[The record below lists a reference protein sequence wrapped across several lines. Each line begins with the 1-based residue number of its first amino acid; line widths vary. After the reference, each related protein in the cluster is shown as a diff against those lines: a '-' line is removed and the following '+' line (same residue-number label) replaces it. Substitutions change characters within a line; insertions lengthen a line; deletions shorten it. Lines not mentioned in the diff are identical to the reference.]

1 MIENTDSQEI
11 ECLTPV
17 ALRRLLAGAGEIAVL
32 DVRHEGFFTRS
43 HLLQAVSAP
52 LTRLELTI
60 DRLVPR
66 LATPIVVVDEAEEI
80 AAQAQRK
87 LRALGYS
94 EVRILQGGTRGWVA
108 AGHVAFSGMNV
119 PGKAFGELVEHE
131 LGTPAIDPLALKK
144 KLDDGEDVV
153 VLDSR
158 TFREFREFSI
168 PGAISCPTA
177 ELVYRFHELV
187 KSPQTLVVVNCAG
200 RTRSIIGAQTLINA
214 GVPNRVV
221 SLRNSTMGW
230 LFEGLPL
237 ANGKA
242 TFAPVPSG
250 EALAQARERAG
261 TMARHAGV
269 PGITR
274 EEYARMQDEAAE
286 RTLYTFDVRT
296 PEEYLAGHLPGAR
309 SAEGGQL
316 VQAMDEYVGT
326 KNARIVLVDHDGVR
340 AQVVGSWLRQLGRS
354 EVFVLDARGEL
365 QLEAGAEPVRV
376 RRERPMEVRW
386 IGADELQRSLAA
398 EKAVVIDI
406 ESSLAFGDGHVPG
419 ARFATRDRLAD
430 VVRTVDRDLEVVITS
445 ADGLLAG
452 LTAEDLCRAG
462 RSARALAGGT
472 RTWSALGFPLD
483 KAQEEFRPD
492 EDIWY
497 GPYSYPPELL
507 HQHFRAY
514 IDWEL
519 ALVQG
524 AQRDGD
530 TGLKPRNLSLGPTD
544 LAA

>member
-1 MIENTDSQEI
+1 MSGDS
-11 ECLTPV
+11 LTPA
-17 ALRRLLAGAGEIAVL
+17 ALCELLAGTGEIAVL
-32 DVRHEGFFTRS
+32 DVRHEGLFSRS

-52 LTRLELTI
+52 LTRLELVI

-80 AAQAQRK
+80 AVRAQRK

-94 EVRILQGGTRGWVA
+94 NVRVLRDGTRGWVA
-108 AGHVAFSGMNV
+108 AGHVAFSGWNV
-119 PGKAFGELVEHE
+119 PGKTFGELVEQE

-168 PGAISCPTA
+168 PGAVSCPTA

-230 LFEGLPL
+230 LFEGLAL
-237 ANGKA
+237 ANGNA
-242 TFAPVPSG
+242 AFAPAPSAH
-250 EALAQARERAG
+250 ALAEARERAG
-261 TMARHAGV
+261 AMARNAGV
-269 PGITR
+269 RCITR
-274 EEYARMQDEAAE
+274 EAYARMQGEASE

-296 PEEYLAGHLPGAR
+296 PEEYLAGHLPCAR

-326 KNARIVLVDHDGVR
+326 RNARIVLVDHDGVR
-340 AQVVGSWLRQLGRS
+340 ALVVGSWLKQLGRS
-354 EVFVLDARGEL
+354 EVFVMDARGEL

-376 RRERPMEVRW
+376 RREWPIDVRW
-386 IGADELQRSLAA
+386 IGADELQRSPTAG
-398 EKAVVIDI
+398 KTVVIDI
-406 ESSLAFGDGHVPG
+406 ESSLAFRDGHVPG
-419 ARFATRDRLAD
+419 ARFATRDQLAD
-430 VVRTVDRDLEVVITS
+430 ALRSVDRELEVVITS
-445 ADGLLAG
+445 ADGVLAG
-452 LTAEDLCRAG
+452 LAAEELCRAG
-462 RSARALAGGT
+462 LSARALLGGT
-472 RTWSALGFPLD
+472 RGWSALGFPLD
-483 KAQEEFRPD
+483 QAQGEFRPD

-519 ALVQG
+519 ALVHG
-524 AQRDGD
+524 AQRDGA
-530 TGLKPRNLSLGPTD
+530 TWLKPRNLSLGPTD
-544 LAA
+544 LAT

>member
-1 MIENTDSQEI
+1 MSASDSAS
-11 ECLTPV
+11 LTPA
-17 ALRRLLAGAGEIAVL
+17 ALCELLAGTGEIAVL
-32 DVRHEGFFTRS
+32 DVRHEGIFSRS

-52 LTRLELTI
+52 LTRLEVVI

-80 AAQAQRK
+80 AASAQRK

-94 EVRILQGGTRGWVA
+94 DVRVLQGGTRGWVA
-108 AGHVAFSGMNV
+108 AGHVAFSGWNV
-119 PGKAFGELVEHE
+119 PGKTFGELVEHE

-153 VLDSR
+153 ILDSR

-177 ELVYRFHELV
+177 ELVYRFHEQV

-230 LFEGLPL
+230 LLEGLVL
-237 ANGKA
+237 ANGNA
-242 TFAPVPSG
+242 AFAPAPSAQ
-250 EALAQARERAG
+250 ALAEARERAA
-261 TMARHAGV
+261 TMARNAGV

-274 EEYARMQDEAAE
+274 EEYARMQGEAAE

-296 PEEYLAGHLPGAR
+296 PEEYQAGHLPCAR

-326 KNARIVLVDHDGVR
+326 RHARIVLVDHDGVR

-354 EVFVLDARGEL
+354 EVFLLDARGEL
-365 QLEAGAEPVRV
+365 QLEAGAEPVHV
-376 RRERPMEVRW
+376 RREWPIEVRW

-398 EKAVVIDI
+398 CKVVVIDI
-406 ESSLAFGDGHVPG
+406 DNSLAFRDGHVPG
-419 ARFATRDRLAD
+419 ARFATRDQVAD
-430 VVRTVDRDLEVVITS
+430 VLRSVDVELEVVITS
-445 ADGLLAG
+445 SDGVLAG
-452 LTAEDLCRAG
+452 LAAEDLCRAG
-462 RSARALAGGT
+462 RSARALLGGT
-472 RTWSALGFPLD
+472 RSWSALGFPLD
-483 KAQEEFRPD
+483 RAQGEFRPD

-524 AQRDGD
+524 ARRDGD
-530 TGLKPRNLSLGPTD
+530 TGLKPRNLCLGPTD
-544 LAA
+544 LAT